1 MSVDLSYTK
10 DNIRRHPINY
20 WDMGEGDVIAIY
32 QGDRGGNPEL
42 DFVVKYKS
50 VTPKTRLRAPSHT
63 HWIVDM
69 IVKCESDNLWC
80 QSFTEHMIDMYDVT
94 SPFKTD
100 QERIDYQPVW
110 YNELTSYLKDMEM
123 GFFSVRMLTTLIELF
138 TKCEKQ
144 TEGAFMFKD
153 LLILLNEYS
162 KGEKDFYQVVSKSKR
177 V

>member
-1 MSVDLSYTK
+1 MDMDLSYTK

-20 WDMGEGDVIAIY
+20 WDMGNGDVVAIY

-50 VTPKTRLRAPSHT
+50 ITPKTRLRAPSHT

-69 IVKCESDNLWC
+69 IVKCESDNQWC
-80 QSFTEHMIDMYDVT
+80 QSFTEVMMSLYET
-94 SPFKTD
+94 TEPFKTI
-100 QERIDYQPVW
+100 QERLDYQPMW
-110 YNELTSYLKDMEM
+110 FDGLDDELKEM
-123 GFFSVRMLTTLIELF
+123 NLGFFSVRMLTTLIELF

-153 LLILLNEYS
+153 LLVLLNEYS
-162 KGEKDFYQVVSKSKR
+162 KGDKDFYQVVSKSKR